1 MTVSVDLTET
11 SVFTALRSFLL
22 TILPAGIEVVRGQ
35 DNRVAE
41 PPGTDFVVMW
51 PLLRERLSTNVNSY
65 IDAVFT
71 GSIAGNVLTITAVA
85 QGSLSPGSII
95 YGVGLAANTIVL
107 AQTSGTPGGIGTYSI
122 TPNPQTISSE
132 TIAAGVMATLQP
144 IKFTAQIDVHGPLS
158 ADNSHIITTLFRDDY
173 GIQLFAASG
182 FDVTPLY
189 CGEPKQ
195 IPYLNGEQQIE
206 ERWSIDAMMQCNPLV
221 TTPQQFASALAVVL
235 NEVP

>member
-1 MTVSVDLTET
+1 MATLSLTEDQT
-11 SVFTALRSFLL
+11 FTALRAFLL
-22 TILPAGIEVVRGQ
+22 GVLASAVEIVRGQ

-41 PPGTDFVVMW
+41 PVGADFVVMW
-51 PLLRERLSTNVNSY
+51 PLLRERISTNVNSY

-71 GSIAGNVLTITAVA
+71 GSIAGNILTITAVA
-85 QGSLSPGSII
+85 QGSLSAGSII
-95 YGVGLAANTIVL
+95 YGVGLAANTIIL

-122 TPNPQTISSE
+122 APSPQTISSE

-144 IKFTAQIDVHGPLS
+144 VKFTAQVDVHGPLS
-158 ADNSHIITTLFRDDY
+158 ADNAHIITTLFRDDY
-173 GIQLFAASG
+173 GVQLFAASG
-182 FDVTPLY
+182 YDVTPLY

-206 ERWSIDAMMQCNPLV
+206 ERWTIEAVMQFNPLV
-221 TTPQQFASALAVVL
+221 TTPQQFASALAVAL